1 MHWLTLH
8 TMSAITMPTLSIAA
22 LATVLASTTV
32 VTHPMASRL
41 AHNTLLPPGVTVRGP
56 VWNVSDGVTF
66 GTFHVSAPAYQ
77 KDMGD
82 WGKSDKQAQWPRSRP
97 VTVAT
102 YVHVCSQQHS

>member
-82 WGKSDKQAQWPRSRP
+82 WGKSDKHAAGQ
-97 VTVAT
+97 
-102 YVHVCSQQHS
+102 